1 MNTFLLS
8 PNSNSPQSLVDFA
21 SRKPLCPYT
30 SSCLPSPSVQWRGVE
45 PQRLPLTTNLSAP
58 IFWSPA
64 SHLSHCSQND
74 PSKAQLRN
82 LPFGPVVKTQGAS
95 TSGDVHSV
103 PGQKTKIPH
112 ATRCSR
118 KKKKKPSS
126 KAVLWGFPGGSVV
139 KNLPANARDT
149 SLIPSPGRSHPP
161 SGQLS
166 PFVASIEPVL

>member
-82 LPFGPVVKTQGAS
+82 LPFGPVVKTRGAS

-112 ATRCSR
+112 ATRCSQE
-118 KKKKKPSS
+118 KKKKKAQLKSC
-126 KAVLWGFPGGSVV
+126 ALG
-139 KNLPANARDT
+139 LPWW
-149 SLIPSPGRSHPP
+149 L
-161 SGQLS
+161 SGEESACQCKRHKFD
-166 PFVASIEPVL
+166 P